1 MSRTNVHALQP
12 ALSHGCR
19 SVMSEDK
26 CGQKLPTITNRTK
39 ITSVYLE
46 CDADPFMKIQMKI
59 IGSVV
64 VAPNKI
70 G

>member
-1 MSRTNVHALQP
+1 
-12 ALSHGCR
+12 
-19 SVMSEDK
+19 MSEDK
-26 CGQKLPTITNRTK
+26 RGQKLPTITNRTK
-39 ITSVYLE
+39 DEGTSVYLE

-70 G
+70 W